1 MERKSKYSEAYRE
14 KMPQVESIFMKK
26 ITQVHS
32 GADSVK
38 SQGSRVRKRT
48 LRVRV
53 LDSSMSFNRVE
64 PRINSSLD
72 EFVRVFV

>member
-38 SQGSRVRKRT
+38 E
-48 LRVRV
+48 V
-53 LDSSMSFNRVE
+53 LAEYVSARYASECWTAVCPLIEWNRG
-64 PRINSSLD
+64 
-72 EFVRVFV
+72 

>member
-32 GADSVK
+32 
-38 SQGSRVRKRT
+38 
-48 LRVRV
+48 
-53 LDSSMSFNRVE
+53 SMSFNRVE